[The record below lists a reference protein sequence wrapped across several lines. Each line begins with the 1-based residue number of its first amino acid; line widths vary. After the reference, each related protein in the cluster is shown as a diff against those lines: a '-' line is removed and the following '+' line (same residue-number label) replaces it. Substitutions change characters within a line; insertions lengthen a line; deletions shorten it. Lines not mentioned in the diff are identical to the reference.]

1 MALNEKML
9 PLGKTRQERTGD
21 WLYTMEVIGWNE
33 KLKCNVW
40 AEKSKK
46 YSPASCINTYQLVE
60 AMKESEDWE
69 HVRNMAKRIHKE
81 ERI

>member
-9 PLGKTRQERTGD
+9 PLGKTKQDRVGD
-21 WLYTMEVIGWNE
+21 WLYTREVVGWNE

-46 YSPASCINTYQLVE
+46 YSPVSRIITYELVE
-60 AMKESEDWE
+60 AIKDAEEWDMI
-69 HVRNMAKRIHKE
+69 RNMAKRINKE
-81 ERI
+81 K